1 MQFQA
6 RLGPD
11 TIIDDIDVPAIE
23 KENDM
28 STTWRTFCLWASLLV
43 AVLWLESV
51 TARHAGAQSPQ
62 APRTGAPP
70 YLVEW
75 VYRTKWGYKDEFF
88 DIFRKYQVPVLDRE
102 KQLGYIIDYT
112 IYTPGLH
119 TSEDARWEYRVVI
132 TYKDQASS
140 SHGAEVTKQLF
151 PDQATLKREENRRWE
166 LTVAHWDLPIR
177 IVDPHTAE

>member
-1 MQFQA
+1 M
-6 RLGPD
+6 R
-11 TIIDDIDVPAIE
+11 TR
-23 KENDM
+23 
-28 STTWRTFCLWASLLV
+28 WRTSRLV
-43 AVLWLESV
+43 AFLSVVLLMIGV
-51 TARHAGAQSPQ
+51 VAARHAGAQSAQ
-62 APRTGAPP
+62 APRTGAPR

-112 IYTPGLH
+112 IYTPGFH

-140 SHGAEVTKQLF
+140 SHGGEITKQLF

-177 IVDPHTAE
+177 IVDPHAAE

>member
-1 MQFQA
+1 MSATRRTF
-6 RLGPD
+6 RLGAALF
-11 TIIDDIDVPAIE
+11 VV
-23 KENDM
+23 
-28 STTWRTFCLWASLLV
+28 LLV
-43 AVLWLESV
+43 LGLVAS
-51 TARHAGAQSPQ
+51 RHARAQPAQ
-62 APRTGAPP
+62 ASRAGAPP

-102 KQLGYIIDYT
+102 KQLGYIVNYT

-119 TSEDARWEYRVVI
+119 TSEDARWEYRIVI

-177 IVDPHTAE
+177 IVDPHAAE

>member
-1 MQFQA
+1 
-6 RLGPD
+6 
-11 TIIDDIDVPAIE
+11 
-23 KENDM
+23 M
-28 STTWRTFCLWASLLV
+28 STTSRTFRLGACVFGALLV
-43 AVLWLESV
+43 FGLVA
-51 TARHAGAQSPQ
+51 ARHARAQPAQ
-62 APRTGAPP
+62 APRAGAPR

-88 DIFRKYQVPVLDRE
+88 DIFKKYQVPVLDRE
-102 KQLGYIIDYT
+102 KQLGYIVDYT

-119 TSEDARWEYRVVI
+119 TSEDARWEYRIVI

-177 IVDPHTAE
+177 IVDPHAAE

>member
-1 MQFQA
+1 
-6 RLGPD
+6 L
-11 TIIDDIDVPAIE
+11 TTLKVSDVWEE
-23 KENDM
+23 KDM
-28 STTWRTFCLWASLLV
+28 STTPRTLRLGAALFVVLLV
-43 AVLWLESV
+43 LGLVA
-51 TARHAGAQSPQ
+51 ARHARAQSAQ
-62 APRTGAPP
+62 TSRTSAPR

-88 DIFRKYQVPVLDRE
+88 DIFKKYQVPVLDRE

-119 TSEDARWEYRVVI
+119 TSEDARWEYRIVI

-140 SHGAEVTKQLF
+140 SHGNEVTKQLF

-177 IVDPHTAE
+177 IVDPHAAE